1 MQVGKHIPHSWLC
14 TLDVLNILEGRG
26 GCARVTF
33 GAKYLLH
40 SLNLDM
46 LVLGMRVS
54 QNGPAFPF
62 SSIYSRVW
70 IFRPC
75 KPFLE
80 KKKTHTSASKPERQ
94 TRIHNTSLG
103 LQSRG
108 DKVLPA
114 GAKEEKMSEPNP
126 FLSYGNCYYYKD
138 KKSPDDILSCRDAGL
153 GPTHCCQAGDRRY
166 LPRKYLLFEQG
177 VECHVYCWL

>member
-80 KKKTHTSASKPERQ
+80 KKKKTHICIKTRTPNPNTQYLTRSPKQRGQSSPCWGERGEDVRAKSVPQLRQLLLLQGQEVPRRHPFVPGRGTGSHALLPGRRPAISASKIS
-94 TRIHNTSLG
+94 T
-103 LQSRG
+103 
-108 DKVLPA
+108 V
-114 GAKEEKMSEPNP
+114 
-126 FLSYGNCYYYKD
+126 
-138 KKSPDDILSCRDAGL
+138 
-153 GPTHCCQAGDRRY
+153 
-166 LPRKYLLFEQG
+166 
-177 VECHVYCWL
+177 